1 MTQRLALLSAACLAV
16 FPGGAPGLSAQ
27 EALKGPGE
35 TGPAETGPAEKGPG
49 GETICAPRARLLARL
64 EHGRDFAAQGQGLRD
79 SEAMIEIRADV
90 DGNWLLL
97 QNYADG
103 LSCLLAMGE
112 AWDGAGPTA
121 PRAGGVGRAL
131 PPDAVPPAKKTDPA

>member
-1 MTQRLALLSAACLAV
+1 MTQRLALLSAACLTV

-35 TGPAETGPAEKGPG
+35 TGRVQKGPG

-64 EHGRDFAAQGQGLRD
+64 EHGRDFATQGQGLRD
-79 SEAMIEIRADV
+79 TEAMIEIRADA

-97 QNYADG
+97 QNFADG
-103 LSCLLAMGE
+103 LSCLVAMGE
-112 AWDGAGPTA
+112 AWDGARPTA

-131 PPDAVPPAKKTDPA
+131 PPDAVPPAGKTDPA